1 MTNCNTCNLA
11 ATVLLSLFFLSG
23 CSGGN
28 SPSRY
33 EPSKQVARSA
43 IDSALKTW
51 KTGVPLGEIAGKPA
65 INMFDERWQSG
76 KKLESYEILEEVAG
90 SEHPQFKVRLKVTG
104 SAEEV
109 NEFLAVG
116 IDPLLVFREK
126 DYRKATGA
134 K

>member
-1 MTNCNTCNLA
+1 MMTCNTGNL
-11 ATVLLSLFFLSG
+11 TTRVVLGLFFLSG

-33 EPSKQVARSA
+33 EPSKHLARSA

-51 KTGVPLGEIAGKPA
+51 KSGVPLGPIAGKPE
-65 INMFDERWQSG
+65 INMFDQRWQTG
-76 KKLESYEILEEVAG
+76 KTLESYEILDEVAG
-90 SEHPQFKVRLKVTG
+90 SEHPQFKVRLKITG

>member
-1 MTNCNTCNLA
+1 MSCKTSSLA
-11 ATVLLSLFFLSG
+11 ARVVLGLFFISG
-23 CSGGN
+23 CNGGN
-28 SPSRY
+28 SLSRY
-33 EPSKQVARSA
+33 EPSKQVARNA

-90 SEHPQFKVRLKVTG
+90 SEHPQFKVRLKITG

>member
-1 MTNCNTCNLA
+1 MTCNTGSLA
-11 ATVLLSLFFLSG
+11 ARAVLVLFFIAG
-23 CSGGN
+23 CNAGN

-43 IDSALKTW
+43 IDAALKTW
-51 KTGVPLGEIAGKPA
+51 ESGVPLGPITGKPE

-90 SEHPQFKVRLKVTG
+90 SEHPQFKVRLKITG

-116 IDPLLVFREK
+116 IDPLLVFRDK
-126 DYRKATGA
+126 DYRKTSGA
-134 K
+134 R